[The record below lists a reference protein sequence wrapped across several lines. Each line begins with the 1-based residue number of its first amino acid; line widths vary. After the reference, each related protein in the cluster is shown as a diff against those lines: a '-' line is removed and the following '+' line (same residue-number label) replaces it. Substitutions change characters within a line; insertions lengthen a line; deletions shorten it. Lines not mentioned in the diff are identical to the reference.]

1 MRPFVESTAFLSVDV
16 HRFRWAHRQYAPTS
30 GPKLAKRRTR
40 APGRRKLRYNGAMP
54 TSGPVRPASQ
64 VTLKT
69 IFTVCFGVLA
79 VAGLVFF
86 LLRTQVSVTL
96 TLGAGMVA
104 VAMNHAVEVLTRLGL
119 RRKWAVPTVV
129 FALLALGAG
138 LSFMLIPPVVAQA
151 KALIAEAPALWRK
164 LQHTPVFLALDARF
178 DLTEQLRQSVP
189 AAAGAVAPVL
199 TAIGSVLSAVG
210 GLVTLLLLAIFMLLF
225 GRDLVAAM
233 LAEASARNRKRYERI
248 VQTVYDS
255 VGGYVGGLIGIC
267 SINAVLTTTFLAIT
281 GMPFF
286 LPLGI
291 VSGVSSA
298 VPYAGPLVAGSTI
311 TLLALI
317 TGGGLK
323 AVATGIYFILYGQ
336 LEGNLLSPL
345 IFRHTVHIN
354 PLVTTLA
361 ILFMA
366 EFMGLPG
373 AIIAVPAAATAQI
386 LIREILSL
394 RKEQDE
400 KLRREPA

>member
-1 MRPFVESTAFLSVDV
+1 M
-16 HRFRWAHRQYAPTS
+16 
-30 GPKLAKRRTR
+30 
-40 APGRRKLRYNGAMP
+40 
-54 TSGPVRPASQ
+54 
-64 VTLKT
+64 
-69 IFTVCFGVLA
+69 
-79 VAGLVFF
+79 
-86 LLRTQVSVTL
+86 
-96 TLGAGMVA
+96 
-104 VAMNHAVEVLTRLGL
+104 
-119 RRKWAVPTVV
+119 
-129 FALLALGAG
+129 
-138 LSFMLIPPVVAQA
+138 
-151 KALIAEAPALWRK
+151 
-164 LQHTPVFLALDARF
+164 
-178 DLTEQLRQSVP
+178 
-189 AAAGAVAPVL
+189 
-199 TAIGSVLSAVG
+199 
-210 GLVTLLLLAIFMLLF
+210 TLLLLTIFMLLF
-225 GRDLVAAM
+225 GRDLVTAM

-298 VPYAGPLVAGSTI
+298 IPYAGPLVAGSTI

-323 AVATGIYFILYGQ
+323 AVATGVYFILYGQ

-345 IFRHTVHIN
+345 IFRRTVHIN

-400 KLRREPA
+400 ELRREPA

>member
-1 MRPFVESTAFLSVDV
+1 
-16 HRFRWAHRQYAPTS
+16 
-30 GPKLAKRRTR
+30 
-40 APGRRKLRYNGAMP
+40 MP
-54 TSGPVRPASQ
+54 TPRPVRPASQ

-69 IFTVCFGVLA
+69 VFTLCLGVLA
-79 VAGLVFF
+79 VTGLVYF

-96 TLGAGMVA
+96 ALGAGMLA
-104 VAMNHAVEVLTRLGL
+104 VAMNHAVEVLTRRGL
-119 RRKWAVPTVV
+119 RRKWAVPAVV

-151 KALIAEAPALWRK
+151 KAFIAEAPALWRK
-164 LQHTPVFLALDARF
+164 LQHTRVFLALDARF
-178 DLTEQLRQSVP
+178 DLSEQLRQSMP

-210 GLVTLLLLAIFMLLF
+210 GLLTLLLLAIFMLLF
-225 GRDLVAAM
+225 GRDLIATM
-233 LAEASARNRKRYERI
+233 LAEASAPHRKRYERI

-298 VPYAGPLVAGSTI
+298 IPYAGPLVAGSTI

-317 TGGGLK
+317 TGGPLK
-323 AVATGIYFILYGQ
+323 AVATVVYFILYGQ

-345 IFRHTVHIN
+345 IFRRTVHIN

-400 KLRREPA
+400 ELRREPA